1 MTLHALRLEIGDE
14 DFFRVLRAWAQR
26 NRYGVVSTADLVTL
40 AERISGQQLDGLFAA
55 WLYTPGKP
63 ARPQG

>member
-1 MTLHALRLEIGDE
+1 MTLHALRLEIGDR

-40 AERISGQQLDGLFAA
+40 SERISGQQLDGLFAT

-63 ARPQG
+63 ARP